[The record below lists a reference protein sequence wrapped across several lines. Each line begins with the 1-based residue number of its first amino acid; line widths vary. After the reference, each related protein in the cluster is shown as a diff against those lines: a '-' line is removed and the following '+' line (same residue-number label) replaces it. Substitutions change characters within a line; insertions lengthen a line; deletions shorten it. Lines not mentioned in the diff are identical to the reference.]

1 MDPVAPHATAEFLHA
16 DRRGRWLLQQ
26 LDRHLAELHR
36 MAPDQ
41 SFLLEDARGVPV
53 RRMMANRDV
62 EIPEDHWHRYEIT
75 DQNTVY
81 GTIRSSA
88 PLQRV
93 MDETA
98 WSLYSLRLALILT
111 ELSEWSATEAERRGE
126 KVQKILLDG
135 VTAENLRLLT
145 LCGLPPHPGY
155 LLIGME
161 LTQPEEKY
169 QNMDIL
175 RGFLVAHVW
184 RYQPAFPFLAYRP
197 NGILAILPSS
207 NPSAGQHLAHEWL
220 DAWSAYAERRL
231 AARLPARAYVSWARD
246 EHDLGPSLREQEVV
260 LRYAERFGQHGLISN
275 RLSPPMIRMLAS
287 LPEADLLRLVQGTLG
302 PLLEPNHRH
311 LLDTLWVYLSCDQNA
326 SQASRVLFMHRNT
339 LLYRVRHIE
348 QLLGLSLR
356 DLQQITSI
364 WTALQAHE
372 LLHALG
378 KTDTGDRYP

>member
-1 MDPVAPHATAEFLHA
+1 
-16 DRRGRWLLQQ
+16 
-26 LDRHLAELHR
+26 

-41 SFLLEDARGVPV
+41 SFTLEDAHGVLV
-53 RRMMANRDV
+53 RRIVANGDV
-62 EIPEDHWHRYEIT
+62 EIPEDHWHRHEIT

-81 GTIRSSA
+81 GAIRSSA
-88 PLQRV
+88 PLHRV
-93 MDETA
+93 MDETT

-126 KVQKILLDG
+126 KVQKVLVDG
-135 VTAENLRLLT
+135 VTPENLRLLS

-175 RGFLVAHVW
+175 RGFMVAHVW
-184 RYQPAFPFLAYRP
+184 RYQSAFPFLAYRP

-207 NPSAGQHLAHEWL
+207 NPSAGQHLANDWL
-220 DAWSAYAERRL
+220 GAWYAYAERTL
-231 AARLPARAYVSWARD
+231 SARLPVRAYVSWARD
-246 EHDLGPSLREQEVV
+246 EHDLGPTLREEEVV
-260 LRYAERFGQHGLISN
+260 LRYAERFGQDGLISS
-275 RLSPPMIRMLAS
+275 RLSPPMLHMLAN

-302 PLLEPNHRH
+302 PLLEPDHRH

-326 SQASRVLFMHRNT
+326 SRASRVLYMHRNT
-339 LLYRVRHIE
+339 LLYRIRHIE

-378 KTDTGDRYP
+378 KTDVAPGGQP